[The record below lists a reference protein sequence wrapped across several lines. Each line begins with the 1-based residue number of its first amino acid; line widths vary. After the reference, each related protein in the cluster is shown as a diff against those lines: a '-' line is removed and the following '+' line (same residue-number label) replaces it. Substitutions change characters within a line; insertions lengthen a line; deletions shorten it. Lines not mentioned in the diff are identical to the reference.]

1 MPRFVVKTEL
11 AIIALSSMTN
21 NIPIV
26 PAHKAECDEPGDIRL
41 VNRSS
46 VTTELGYGR
55 VEVCSENRVW
65 GTVCDED
72 WDELDASVVCRQL
85 GYNGTGKWNYQ
96 EKDESMFIHNMFC

>member
-1 MPRFVVKTEL
+1 
-11 AIIALSSMTN
+11 MTN

-26 PAHKAECDEPGDIRL
+26 PAQKAECGEPGDIRL

-65 GTVCDED
+65 GTVCDEG
-72 WDELDASVVCRQL
+72 WDEVDASVVCRQL

-96 EKDESMFIHNMFC
+96 EKCSFITCSVECAHEYSQSIHTKRHFTF

>member
-1 MPRFVVKTEL
+1 
-11 AIIALSSMTN
+11 MTN

-26 PAHKAECDEPGDIRL
+26 PAHKAECGEPGDIRL

-65 GTVCDED
+65 GTVCDEG
-72 WDELDASVVCRQL
+72 WDEVDASVVCRQL
-85 GYNGTGKWNYQ
+85 GYNGTGKWNYYYYQ
-96 EKDESMFIHNMFC
+96 ERMCPGECAHEYCQSLHTKWKSFYT